1 VGAFAT
7 RASYLV
13 VKFLFCLCFCFF
25 YVYLLPVMVNKD
37 VYINFV
43 DLRQLQM
50 PSLPKFL
57 VFVNPFSGPGRALH
71 IFQRSI
77 VPVFAEAGLQYHLI
91 VTGYSVW

>member
-1 VGAFAT
+1 M
-7 RASYLV
+7 
-13 VKFLFCLCFCFF
+13 FLFFF
-25 YVYLLPVMVNKD
+25 HVYLLPVMVNKD

-43 DLRQLQM
+43 DLHQLQM

-91 VTGYSVW
+91 VTGYSIW